1 MNRVMRSKKGGDKL
15 LEVGDLQK
23 KIDERIEEDI
33 SESEEELRKAI
44 KEIKGLEENPEEHLP
59 LSHRIADRVTGF
71 VGSWIFVWI
80 HVIWFIVWIVS
91 KIEPFPYG
99 LLTMIVSLEAIF
111 LSTLVMISQNRQ
123 GEKDRQRA
131 ELTLKKASLDLRI
144 NNLSEY
150 KIAEVERQLLE
161 IRQILWHLH
170 ENELRTRFI
179 KPGNEDKKK

>member
-1 MNRVMRSKKGGDKL
+1 M

-23 KIDERIEEDI
+23 KIDDRIEEEI

-44 KEIKGLEENPEEHLP
+44 HEIKGLEENPEEHLP
-59 LSHRIADRVTGF
+59 WSQRVADSVTGF
-71 VGSWIFVWI
+71 VGSWVFVGI
-80 HVIWFIVWIVS
+80 HVVWFILWILS
-91 KIEPFPYG
+91 SIEPFPYG

-150 KIAEVERQLLE
+150 KIDAQVQTGL
-161 IRQILWHLH
+161 
-170 ENELRTRFI
+170 F
-179 KPGNEDKKK
+179 